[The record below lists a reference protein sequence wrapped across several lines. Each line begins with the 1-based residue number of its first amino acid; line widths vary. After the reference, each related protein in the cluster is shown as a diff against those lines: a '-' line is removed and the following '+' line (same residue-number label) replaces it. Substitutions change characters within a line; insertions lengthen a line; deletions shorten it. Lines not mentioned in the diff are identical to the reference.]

1 MGKTYIAHCQS
12 GCYQYDRAVCVGH
25 GLRNHPYAQCG
36 YTKLEDGTIQ
46 FISYETI
53 VCEISRDGWF
63 YLYGEFSTTTSKQ
76 ITWFLR
82 EYSSDNLSGKPY
94 TACYSFLRDKYRNG
108 LDYNL
113 ITDETRPHVDSM
125 IRTVGLRRTSWD

>member
-1 MGKTYIAHCQS
+1 MGKSYVAHCQS
-12 GCYQYDRAVCVGH
+12 GYYAYDRYVVVGH

-36 YTKLEDGTIQ
+36 WNKLEDGTIQ
-46 FISYETI
+46 FVSYETI
-53 VCEISRDGWF
+53 VCEISPDGWF

-82 EYSSDNLSGKPY
+82 EYASDNLSGNPY
-94 TACYSFLRDKYRNG
+94 TACYSFLRDKYRKG

-113 ITDETRPHVDSM
+113 LTDETRQHVDSM
-125 IRTVGLRRTSWD
+125 IRTVGIRH